1 MWIAISKYL
10 QRKPAATLF
19 IISVLFI
26 FLSFNFNLFHAVNPE
41 KFPTYQSDSEALVIG
56 RLVKSGNDGLFS
68 SEARMGRY
76 MGLDGDFN
84 LNQTKLFIGEIEGG
98 YYEEYNSQVGMQGI
112 LWSQVDIAF
121 RKIGVEPALRLAI
134 YRGITSLLF
143 ALVLATI
150 IVILYFDI
158 GVEASCFLLFTIM
171 LSKWQVYMGNNLYWM
186 VFTMFMPML
195 VVFVALKLE
204 EFGKRINI
212 FLVSLLVMFFVFLKA
227 AMGYEFIS
235 TILISMLCPLIY
247 FAVKNSWPKKI
258 LFSRCFLIGIF
269 GLLGFVFA
277 VLLHTY
283 QLSLATGDVE
293 KAVSVIKDRVLT
305 RTYDDPENYIGT
317 PFYESQ
323 KASAFSVVLN
333 EYLLRG
339 GTFRLKIPY
348 LFWLVVLVFITYKVY
363 KEKYLLP
370 EYRKENLIINAL
382 IITTWVSILAP
393 LSWFVL
399 AKSHS
404 YIHTDINIILWHLPF
419 MIFSFALIGYIL
431 RTRFQRLLVRIATAL
446 K

>member
-19 IISVLFI
+19 IISVLLI
-26 FLSFNFNLFHAVNPE
+26 FLSFNFNLFHAVNSG

-56 RLVKSGNDGLFS
+56 RLVKSRNDGLLS

-76 MGLDGDFN
+76 MGLDGDYN
-84 LNQTKLFIGEIEGG
+84 LNQTKLFIGELEGG
-98 YYEEYNSQVGMQGI
+98 NYEEYNSQIGMQGI
-112 LWSQVDIAF
+112 LWSQVDIVF

-134 YRGITSLLF
+134 YRGMTSLLF
-143 ALVLATI
+143 ALVLSTI
-150 IVILYFDI
+150 IVILYCDI
-158 GVEASCFLLFTIM
+158 GIEASGFLLFTIVF
-171 LSKWQVYMGNNLYWM
+171 SKWQVYMGNNLYWM
-186 VFTMFMPML
+186 VFMMFSPML

-204 EFGKRINI
+204 EFGKQINI
-212 FLVSLLVMFFVFLKA
+212 PLVSLLVMFFVFLKA

-235 TILISMLCPLIY
+235 TILISTLCPLIY
-247 FAVKNSWPKKI
+247 FAVKNSWQKKN
-258 LFSRCFLIGIF
+258 LLSRCFLVGSF

-277 VLLHTY
+277 ILLHAY
-283 QLSLATGDVE
+283 QLTLATGDVE
-293 KAVSVIKDRVLT
+293 KAVSVIQERVLT
-305 RTYDDPENYIGT
+305 RTYDNPESYKGT
-317 PFYESQ
+317 PYYESQ
-323 KASAFSVVLN
+323 KASAISLVFN

-348 LFWLVVLVFITYKVY
+348 LLWVIVFIYISIKVY
-363 KEKYLLP
+363 KDKYELP
-370 EYRKENLIINAL
+370 ELKRSNPVINAL
-382 IITTWVSILAP
+382 IITTWFSILAP

-419 MIFSFALIGYIL
+419 MIFGFALLGYVLKPGIQKL
-431 RTRFQRLLVRIATAL
+431 FARLEII